1 VPTDEFVERVRL
13 RMTVDSIEPTPGA
26 VLAVPESAV
35 LDSGKRQAVLVDKGE
50 GRFEPREVR
59 LGRHGGGY
67 VEITD
72 GVAEGEAVVTSANF
86 LIDAESNL
94 KAALKG
100 FAEGSGARAEQPAHD
115 HGAHK

>member
-1 VPTDEFVERVRL
+1 
-13 RMTVDSIEPTPGA
+13 MYVDAEIETGTRDA

-35 LDSGKRQAVLVDKGE
+35 LDSGARQAVLIDKGD
-50 GRFEPREVR
+50 GRFEPREVK
-59 LGRHGGGY
+59 LGRRGSGY

-100 FAEGSGARAEQPAHD
+100 FTEAGGTQSNEPSSKEARP
-115 HGAHK
+115 

>member
-1 VPTDEFVERVRL
+1 
-13 RMTVDSIEPTPGA
+13 MYVDAEIETGTPEP

-35 LDSGKRQAVLVDKGE
+35 LDSGTRQVVLVDKGQ
-50 GRFEPREVR
+50 GRFEPRQVKS
-59 LGRHGGGY
+59 GRRGGGY

-72 GVAEGEAVVTSANF
+72 GLSEGEAVVTSANF

-100 FAEGSGARAEQPAHD
+100 YAESDSASPAEPTGASGARP
-115 HGAHK
+115 